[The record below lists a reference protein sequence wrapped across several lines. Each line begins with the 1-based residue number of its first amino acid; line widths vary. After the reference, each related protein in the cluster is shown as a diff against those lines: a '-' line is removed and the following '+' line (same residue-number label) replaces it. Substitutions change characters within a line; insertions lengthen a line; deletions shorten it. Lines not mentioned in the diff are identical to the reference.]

1 MMSGHSKW
9 SQIKRAK
16 GANDAKRGALFT
28 KLGREIAI
36 AVKQGGPEPA
46 GNVRLRLAV
55 QRARDNNMPADTI
68 DRAIKRAAGSG
79 DEAALEEV
87 TYEGYGPGGIAVMVE
102 ALTDNRN
109 RTAASMRAIFERG
122 GGSLGTSG
130 SVAWQFKSR
139 GQIVVVANGTEPEA
153 IELAAIEA
161 GATDVQA
168 DEDEV
173 TVETEPTEL
182 ENVRKMLS
190 EQGLNVSSAEIS
202 LIPENTVELDDSK
215 STQALKLL
223 DRLESD
229 DDVQKVYTNADFAE
243 AAMAAFDG

>member
-79 DEAALEEV
+79 DEAALEEI

-139 GQIVVVANGTEPEA
+139 GQIVVVANGTEPEE

-168 DEDEV
+168 DADEV

-182 ENVRKMLS
+182 ENVRKTLS

-202 LIPENTVELDDSK
+202 LIPENTVELDESK

-243 AAMAAFDG
+243 VAMAAFDG

>member
-1 MMSGHSKW
+1 MSGHSKW

-46 GNVRLRLAV
+46 ANVRLRLAV

-68 DRAIKRAAGSG
+68 DRAIKRAAGAG
-79 DEAALEEV
+79 DEASLEEI
-87 TYEGYGPGGIAVMVE
+87 TYEGYGPGGIAVMIE

-139 GQIVVVANGTEPEA
+139 GQIVVVANGKEPEE

-168 DEDEV
+168 DEGEV
-173 TVETEPTEL
+173 TIETEPTDL
-182 ENVRKMLS
+182 EAVRRTLS
-190 EQGLNVSSAEIS
+190 DQGLKVSSAELS
-202 LIPENTVELDDSK
+202 LIPENTVELDESK

>member
-1 MMSGHSKW
+1 MSGHSKW

-79 DEAALEEV
+79 DEAALEEI

-139 GQIVVVANGTEPEA
+139 GQIVVVANGTEPEE

-168 DEDEV
+168 DADEV

-182 ENVRKMLS
+182 ENVRKTLS

-202 LIPENTVELDDSK
+202 LIPENTVELDESK